1 MLEVLAKNIYRL
13 RKASG
18 LKQDEVAER
27 AGLSRAA
34 YLAIEKGKVNAR
46 SETLHK
52 IAEAFNVSIRDLFID
67 LPELKSVR
75 FRMKKITEQKRKA
88 REQEIIK
95 IALWL
100 KDYNYLEKEL
110 GKKQEY
116 KLAKIKEK
124 DPVKLALKVREH
136 LGLDANEPI
145 KDIYEVVNA
154 AGIKLH
160 LAEMPMDDFFG
171 VSIGEEDG
179 GPAISVN
186 VSKGI
191 SVERQ
196 IFTVAHEMAHLI
208 LHKESFRPEMFD
220 DEPDEEREA
229 DRFAGYFLMPDE
241 EFKKALER
249 CKGMHW
255 FDAIL
260 TVKRYFRVSYLTV
273 IRRLLDLGMTDNT
286 IYQKFNTEYLR
297 RYNVSLKNH
306 QEPVALRE
314 PDTSSNN
321 ILVEERLHS
330 LVREAV
336 EKDII
341 TISRAAEIL
350 NISHH
355 DMNTLANSW
364 KEINWKL
371 N

>member
-18 LKQDEVAER
+18 LNQNEVAER
-27 AGLSRAA
+27 AGLSRSA
-34 YLAIEKGKVNAR
+34 YLAIEKGKANAR

-52 IAEAFNVSIRDLFID
+52 IAKALDVTIRDLFMD

-95 IALWL
+95 IAMWL

-110 GKKQEY
+110 DRKQEY
-116 KLAKIKEK
+116 KLVKIKEK
-124 DPVKLALKVREH
+124 DPVKLAAKIRKALE
-136 LGLDANEPI
+136 LDANEPI

-154 AGIKLH
+154 AGIKLN
-160 LAEMPMDDFFG
+160 LVEMPMDDFFG
-171 VSIGEEDG
+171 VSIGEADG
-179 GPAISVN
+179 GPAITIN

-191 SVERQ
+191 SIERQ

-208 LHKESFRPEMFD
+208 LHKESFKPEMFN
-220 DEPDEEREA
+220 DEPDEEKEA

-241 EFKKALER
+241 EFMKAWDR
-249 CKGMHW
+249 CRGMHW
-255 FDAIL
+255 VDAIL
-260 TVKRYFRVSYLTV
+260 SVKRYFRASYLTV
-273 IRRLLDLGMTDNT
+273 IRRLLDLGMVDKS
-286 IYQKFNTEYLR
+286 IYQKFNSEYFKM
-297 RYNVSLKNH
+297 YKVSLKNH
-306 QEPVALRE
+306 REPVALKE
-314 PDTSSNN
+314 PDVSSSN
-321 ILVEERLHS
+321 IPVEKRLHS
-330 LVREAV
+330 LVREAI

-355 DMNTLANSW
+355 DMNTLVNSW
-364 KEINWKL
+364 KEINWKQ

>member
-1 MLEVLAKNIYRL
+1 
-13 RKASG
+13 
-18 LKQDEVAER
+18 
-27 AGLSRAA
+27 
-34 YLAIEKGKVNAR
+34 
-46 SETLHK
+46 
-52 IAEAFNVSIRDLFID
+52 
-67 LPELKSVR
+67 
-75 FRMKKITEQKRKA
+75 
-88 REQEIIK
+88 
-95 IALWL
+95 
-100 KDYNYLEKEL
+100 
-110 GKKQEY
+110 
-116 KLAKIKEK
+116 
-124 DPVKLALKVREH
+124 
-136 LGLDANEPI
+136 
-145 KDIYEVVNA
+145 
-154 AGIKLH
+154 
-160 LAEMPMDDFFG
+160 
-171 VSIGEEDG
+171 
-179 GPAISVN
+179 
-186 VSKGI
+186 
-191 SVERQ
+191 
-196 IFTVAHEMAHLI
+196 
-208 LHKESFRPEMFD
+208 MFD

>member
-18 LKQDEVAER
+18 LKQDEVAEK

-34 YLAIEKGKVNAR
+34 YLAIEKGKTNAR
-46 SETLHK
+46 SETLHR
-52 IAEAFNVSIRDLFID
+52 IAEAFNVSIRDLFMD
-67 LPELKSVR
+67 VPELKSVR
-75 FRMKKITEQKRKA
+75 FRMSKITEQKRKA
-88 REQEIIK
+88 REQQIIK
-95 IALWL
+95 IAMWL
-100 KDYNYLEKEL
+100 KDYNFLEKEL
-110 GKKQEY
+110 GKKKEN
-116 KLAKIKEK
+116 KLAALKEK
-124 DPVKLALKVREH
+124 DPVKLARRIREK
-136 LGLDANEPI
+136 LGLDANQPI

-171 VSIGEEDG
+171 VSIGEDDG

-191 SVERQ
+191 SIERQ

-208 LHKESFRPEMFD
+208 MHRDSFRPEMFN
-220 DEPDEEREA
+220 DEPDEEKEA
-229 DRFAGYFLMPDE
+229 DKFAGYFLMPDE

-255 FDAIL
+255 VDAIL

-273 IRRLLDLGMTDNT
+273 IRRLLDLEMVDSS
-286 IYQKFNTEYLR
+286 IYQKFNTEYKNM
-297 RYNVSLKNH
+297 YNISLKNH

-314 PDTSSNN
+314 PDSSSNN
-321 ILVEERLHS
+321 IIVEERLHS

-341 TISRAAEIL
+341 TISKAAEIL

-355 DMNTLANSW
+355 EMNTLANSW